1 MMFVDHLLELKIA
14 FVQKTKPKDSVLDV
28 STICKQINHFQVQIQ
43 WFLHVFCAWSW
54 NAFLRWL

>member
-43 WFLHVFCAWSW
+43 
-54 NAFLRWL
+54 